1 MNADAY
7 HRLAEVLD
15 TLPNGFPAADD
26 GVEIRLLEKIFAPDE
41 AELFCELKLTF
52 ETVNQIARRT
62 GRSRRTLAEQL
73 AVMKEKG
80 QIFGIDMGR
89 VQLYRM
95 LPWVFGIYEFQV
107 ARMDTEMAELWETYA
122 RTFGKSFFAH
132 KPQLM
137 QVIPIE
143 SEIENA
149 QAALP
154 YERVSSIIE
163 NSQSLMYF
171 DCICKKQKAAL
182 GQPCARSAQVCTA
195 FAPVPGVFDNHPYG
209 TPMTRTQ
216 AYALLNRAEAEGLV
230 HMTWNVQS
238 GHYFICN
245 CCGCCC
251 DILRAINDMGIDAR
265 EVVNSAFYARI
276 DPEVCTACG
285 VCADERCQVQ
295 AVEEGEAAYRV
306 LPEKCIGCGL
316 CVSACPADAIS
327 LIRKPE
333 AQIETP
339 PEDEMDWYDRR
350 ARGRGVD
357 ISRYK

>member
-1 MNADAY
+1 MNEGVY
-7 HRLAEVLD
+7 RRLAAVLD
-15 TLPNGFPAADD
+15 ALPNGFPAADD
-26 GVEIRLLEKIFAPDE
+26 GVEIRLLKKIFAPDE

-62 GRSRRTLAEQL
+62 GRSRRALAEKL

-95 LPWVFGIYEFQV
+95 IPWVFGIYEFQV
-107 ARMDTEMAELWETYA
+107 ARMDAEMAELWKAYA
-122 RTFGKSFFAH
+122 HTFAEAFFLH

-143 SEIENA
+143 SEIENE
-149 QAALP
+149 QAALS

-171 DCICKKQKAAL
+171 DCICKKQKAVL
-182 GQPCARSAQVCTA
+182 GEPCEHSVQVCTA

-209 TPMTRTQ
+209 TPMSRAE
-216 AYALLNRAEAEGLV
+216 AYDLLNKAEAEGLV

-251 DILRAINDMGIDAR
+251 DILRAINEMGINAR
-265 EVVNSAFYARI
+265 EVVNSAFFARI
-276 DPEVCTACG
+276 DPQVCTACG
-285 VCADERCQVQ
+285 VCANERCQVH
-295 AVEEGEAAYRV
+295 AIEEADAACRII
-306 LPEKCIGCGL
+306 PEKCIGCGL
-316 CVSACPADAIS
+316 CVSTCPAEAIS
-327 LIRKPE
+327 LIRRPE
-333 AQIETP
+333 GEIESP
-339 PEDEMDWYDRR
+339 PADEMDWYDRR
-350 ARGRGVD
+350 ARRRGVD
-357 ISRYK
+357 ISPYK